1 VFGKGIGPT
10 YQSLQVADEQTLED
24 LARLVAVADVLEG
37 LGGVLA
43 TDVEEDLLTTTIESR
58 GWLVFFFSGA
68 FRDLEDRAMIAERD
82 AETFCII
89 FFFWL
94 GWGVG
99 GRGP

>member
-58 GWLVFFFSGA
+58 GWLVFFFWRFS
-68 FRDLEDRAMIAERD
+68 
-82 AETFCII
+82 
-89 FFFWL
+89 
-94 GWGVG
+94 
-99 GRGP
+99 